1 MLNIKQI
8 HGIDILKKGE
18 RAICFNWYVLAKF
31 MKHIISFLIGMI
43 EFELFNKFYAKGDKK
58 KVLLGLI
65 GGVVVGLV
73 VLFILS
79 LLDV

>member
-8 HGIDILKKGE
+8 HGIDILKKGK
-18 RAICFNWYVLAKF
+18 RAICFNWYVLVKF

-65 GGVVVGLV
+65 DIIVA
-73 VLFILS
+73 
-79 LLDV
+79 